1 MLNSIFTTTS
11 TGTVTLSSFLICAG
25 IALLL
30 GALIAWAY
38 TYRNQYKKGFVVT
51 LVLLPVM
58 VQTVICVVNG
68 NLGVGVA
75 VAGAFGLIR
84 FRSAEGGGREIGS
97 VFLSMAVGLA
107 LGMGY
112 ALMAVVVAL
121 IVSLVQVA
129 LMASPLANGKKG
141 EQELRI
147 TIPENLDYNGAFTDL
162 FATYTSHCSRSKVKT
177 TNMGAMYELTY
188 QVVLKDP
195 DKEKEFLDVI
205 RCRNGNLNVS
215 LGRIE
220 TKEERL

>member
-11 TGTVTLSSFLICAG
+11 SGTITLSSFLICAF

-30 GALIAWAY
+30 GALTAWAY
-38 TYRNQYKKGFVVT
+38 TFRNQYKKGFVVT

-84 FRSAEGGGREIGS
+84 FRSAQGGGREIGS
-97 VFLSMAVGLA
+97 VFLAMAIGLA

-112 ALMAVVVAL
+112 ALMAIVVTL
-121 IVSLVQVA
+121 IVCAVQVA

-141 EQELRI
+141 EQELKI
-147 TIPENLDYNGAFTDL
+147 TIPENLDYKGAFTDL
-162 FATYTSHCSRSKVKT
+162 FASYTSHWTENKVKT

-188 QVVLKDP
+188 QIVLKDP
-195 DKEKEFLDVI
+195 DKEKEFLDLI

-220 TKEERL
+220 TKEEQL

>member
-97 VFLSMAVGLA
+97 VFLAMAVGLA

-121 IVSLVQVA
+121 IVS
-129 LMASPLANGKKG
+129 P
-141 EQELRI
+141 R
-147 TIPENLDYNGAFTDL
+147 
-162 FATYTSHCSRSKVKT
+162 
-177 TNMGAMYELTY
+177 
-188 QVVLKDP
+188 
-195 DKEKEFLDVI
+195 
-205 RCRNGNLNVS
+205 
-215 LGRIE
+215 
-220 TKEERL
+220 